1 MNSVAISLGNFDITW
16 YSLCILVGVM
26 LASLL
31 FLLECKKYE
40 INIDFGI
47 NLIFWTVI
55 FGIIGARI
63 YFVLFNLSYYLENP
77 VEILEVWKGGLAI
90 HGGIIGGLLFIIF
103 YSLKYKVRIL
113 KMTDMAVVGL
123 IIAQAMG
130 RWGNFFNQEAF
141 GANTTTAPFRMWSL
155 KIHDT
160 LQASADTL
168 AAKGM
173 TVDPNTPVHP
183 TFLYESVWCILGFFI
198 LNYIVNHKR
207 SYKGEV
213 FFLYGIWYGLERMV
227 VEGLRTD
234 SLYIG
239 ATSIR
244 VSQLFSA
251 IIIVVFLV
259 WHIVNMVRLKKGT
272 LPQRMMIEPL
282 KAENNDERENENVT
296 NN

>member
-26 LASLL
+26 LASVL

-77 VEILEVWKGGLAI
+77 IEILEVWKGGLAI

-113 KMTDMAVVGL
+113 KMTDMVVVGL

-130 RWGNFFNQEAF
+130 RWGNFFNGEAQ
-141 GANTTTAPFRMWSL
+141 
-155 KIHDT
+155 K
-160 LQASADTL
+160 
-168 AAKGM
+168 
-173 TVDPNTPVHP
+173 
-183 TFLYESVWCILGFFI
+183 
-198 LNYIVNHKR
+198 
-207 SYKGEV
+207 
-213 FFLYGIWYGLERMV
+213 
-227 VEGLRTD
+227 LRE
-234 SLYIG
+234 
-239 ATSIR
+239 
-244 VSQLFSA
+244 
-251 IIIVVFLV
+251 
-259 WHIVNMVRLKKGT
+259 KC
-272 LPQRMMIEPL
+272 
-282 KAENNDERENENVT
+282 
-296 NN
+296 

>member
-130 RWGNFFNQEAF
+130 RWGNFFNGEAH
-141 GANTTTAPFRMWSL
+141 GPETTREVL
-155 KIHDT
+155 EGIKIIPNFVID
-160 LQASADTL
+160 
-168 AAKGM
+168 GM
-173 TVDPNTPVHP
+173 NIAGTYYQP
-183 TFLYESVWCILGFFI
+183 TFYYEFLWCLLGFVILLCVRKFYEYLKVGQLTGIYLMWYGIGRFFVESLITDSLMLKEFKVAQIVSVIMFVVGLIMLILGF
-198 LNYIVNHKR
+198 
-207 SYKGEV
+207 KGSKFENR
-213 FFLYGIWYGLERMV
+213 YDDYE
-227 VEGLRTD
+227 
-234 SLYIG
+234 
-239 ATSIR
+239 
-244 VSQLFSA
+244 
-251 IIIVVFLV
+251 
-259 WHIVNMVRLKKGT
+259 
-272 LPQRMMIEPL
+272 IEDI
-282 KAENNDERENENVT
+282 KF
-296 NN
+296 